1 MRYLPIAGL
10 KEQMALGQDI
20 FDGEGR
26 MLLAKHQILDNDYI
40 LNLQSMGLQGVYIDD
55 EFSEE
60 IEVEQ
65 IIKPGIRRQAL
76 KTVHTLFIEEED
88 AEDAREWKIR
98 KLVMDV
104 VENIVSHGDVM
115 YNMMDLKNYD
125 DYTFFHS
132 VNVAVLSVVLGARY
146 GMDVQ
151 ELRIL
156 AAGALLHDIGK
167 RFLEIDILNAR
178 RPLTEEERHIML
190 QHSKLGYEFLRER
203 YDFPEEVCSG
213 VLEHHECYNGEG
225 YPLRKSGEEISI
237 YARIIKMADVYDAML
252 SKRPYR
258 DALPPSDAVEYI
270 MAMCGSE
277 FDPQLVDVFVK
288 WVAVYPAG
296 CEVVLSDGRHAVVA
310 KNFQNFALRP
320 VVKLIE
326 SGEMLDLKED
336 RDARNI
342 TIKSIVV

>member
-20 FDGEGR
+20 YDGEGR
-26 MLLAKHQILDNDYI
+26 MLLAKHQILNHDYI
-40 LNLQSMGLQGVYIDD
+40 LNLQTMGLQGVYIDD
-55 EFSEE
+55 DFSEDIE
-60 IEVEQ
+60 IEQVIRPE
-65 IIKPGIRRQAL
+65 IRRQAL
-76 KTVHTLFIEEED
+76 KTVHALFIGNENAED
-88 AEDAREWKIR
+88 AEEWKIR

-104 VENIVSHGDVM
+104 VEDILSQGDVM

-125 DYTFFHS
+125 EYTFFHS
-132 VNVAVLSVVLGARY
+132 VSVAVLATVLGARY
-146 GMDVQ
+146 GMDES

-156 AAGALLHDIGK
+156 AAGGLLHDIGK
-167 RFLEIDILNAR
+167 RFLEVDILNAK

-190 QHSKLGYEFLRER
+190 QHAKLGYEFLRDY
-203 YDFPEEVCSG
+203 YDFPEEVYLG

-237 YARIIKMADVYDAML
+237 YARIIKLADVYDAMV

-277 FDPQLVDVFVK
+277 FDPHLVDLFIK
-288 WVAVYPAG
+288 WVAVYPVG
-296 CEVVLSDGRHAVVA
+296 CEVILSDDRHAVVA
-310 KNFQNFALRP
+310 KNFHNFVLRP
-320 VVKLIE
+320 VVKL
-326 SGEMLDLKED
+326 LDTSEVLNLNED
-336 RDARNI
+336 RNTRNI
-342 TIKSIVV
+342 TIIRTVV